1 MSIISIENMRYTWP
15 KTDSPALDIS
25 GLSVGQGETVF
36 LRGASGSGKS
46 TLLGLFAGTL
56 TVQSGTLKVL
66 DTELVSL
73 SPRERDSF
81 RANHIGF
88 VFQQFNLIPFL
99 TVAGNL
105 RLAGSFSRGPRRDF
119 REKSEYLLRAL
130 NLDLGLLQRR
140 ADTLS
145 VGQQQRVAIARA
157 LINDPELLLA
167 DEPTSAL
174 DADTRD
180 SFMRLLMSI
189 RDVSDCTMIFASHDR
204 SLMKYF
210 DTEIELSEFNRAQ
223 QGKASRV

>member
-1 MSIISIENMRYTWP
+1 MSIISIENIRYTWP
-15 KTDSPALDIS
+15 RSDSPALDIS
-25 GLSVGQGETVF
+25 GFSVGQGETVF

-46 TLLGLFAGTL
+46 TLLGLLAGTL
-56 TVQSGTLKVL
+56 TVQSGTLKIL
-66 DTELVSL
+66 GTELISL

-81 RANHIGF
+81 RANHIGI

-105 RLAGSFSRGPRRDF
+105 RLAGSFSQSPRRDF
-119 REKSEYLLRAL
+119 RKKSEYLLQAL
-130 NLDLGLLQRR
+130 SLDLGLLQRR

-180 SFMRLLMSI
+180 SFMCLLMSI
-189 RDVSDCTMIFASHDR
+189 RHVSDCTIIFASHDR

-210 DTEIELSEFNRAQ
+210 DTEIELSEFNRAKK
-223 QGKASRV
+223 GLASHV

>member
-1 MSIISIENMRYTWP
+1 MRYTWP
-15 KTDSPALDIS
+15 KTGSPALDIS

-119 REKSEYLLRAL
+119 REKSEYLLQAL

-210 DTEIELSEFNRAQ
+210 DTEIELSEYNRAQ